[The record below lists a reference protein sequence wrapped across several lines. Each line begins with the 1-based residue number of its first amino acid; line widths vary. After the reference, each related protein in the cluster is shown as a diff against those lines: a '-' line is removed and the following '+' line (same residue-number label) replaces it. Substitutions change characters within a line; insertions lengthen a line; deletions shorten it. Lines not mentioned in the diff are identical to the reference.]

1 MINYTKG
8 RTGKT
13 RRPFVNLGQI
23 LKTTLK
29 SALQPIGVFDSG
41 LGGLTIVR
49 EMRKVLP
56 AESIIYFGDMAR
68 LPYGTKS
75 KEQIQ
80 TYSVQNTLFLIKH
93 KVKSVVIAC
102 NSSSSAAYQFIRSH
116 FNLPVIDVIEPA
128 VQGAIESTRSGRVGV
143 IATSATVA
151 SGAYEKG
158 LLRRRPGVKVFQAA
172 CPLFVSLVEEGWLT
186 GRVTRDIA
194 KIYLKPL
201 LAKKIDTL
209 ILGCTHYPMLRES
222 IQAVVGNKIRLV
234 DSISPTVLRLRQTL
248 RQKGLVRPESSSK
261 GELRIFVSDKPGNF
275 VRLGEK
281 FLGEKLNR
289 VEVVRQK

>member
-1 MINYTKG
+1 M
-8 RTGKT
+8 KT
-13 RRPFVNLGQI
+13 NR
-23 LKTTLK
+23 K

-49 EMRKVLP
+49 EMRRILP
-56 AESIIYFGDMAR
+56 AESIIYFGDLAR

-93 KVKSVVIAC
+93 KVKAVVIAC
-102 NSSSSAAYQFIRSH
+102 NSSASAAYQFIKNH

-128 VQGAIESTRSGRVGV
+128 VQNAVESTRSGRVGV
-143 IATSATVA
+143 IATRATVE

-158 LLRRRPGVKVFQAA
+158 LARKKSGIKVFQQA
-172 CPLFVSLVEEGWLT
+172 CPLFVSLVEEGWLS
-186 GRVTRDIA
+186 GSVTRDIA

-201 LAKKIDTL
+201 LTKKIDTL

-234 DSISPTVLRLRQTL
+234 DSISPTVHRLQQTL
-248 RQKGLVRPESSSK
+248 ERKELIRPAASHKGD
-261 GELRIFVSDKPGNF
+261 LRIFVSDRPGNF
-275 VRLGEK
+275 IRLGEK
-281 FLGEKLNR
+281 FLGEKLDR
-289 VEVVRQK
+289 VELVRQK